1 MLCCEHPG
9 CKLAFHPQCVFLHA
23 IPMGRWVCEDHT
35 PKVAVLP
42 RDAGSALRILLF
54 KPAMTD
60 AATVWSQQ
68 RCFAENRIFVLDAED
83 HVFLSAIQARVAT
96 IATTQDIRIV
106 KGMPSGHD
114 SAIQRRVEST
124 LAEAFSNP
132 NSLSSP
138 CHVVV
143 RTIPDSDARV
153 GLRGQSGL
161 FAARLIPK
169 FCVLEAYR
177 GRLRLRQRAA
187 RSCSLMDKYF
197 RGVFEYDITRESWH
211 DGRKPSAWQTELR
224 HNLCIDPLQDAEGGP
239 GFGNEFM
246 LMNDFRDKD
255 PVQVMYPHAVLLRAP
270 LWRSCV
276 T

>member
-1 MLCCEHPG
+1 MRLTLQPANQSIFRLNQSIFRLNRRNVCRNDRVFAPQRGMYIYLYRVAPVFDVDIQASDIIVRSHRKICYENGMVYKGFVDVTTGLADCE
-9 CKLAFHPQCVFLHA
+9 CF
-23 IPMGRWVCEDHT
+23 
-35 PKVAVLP
+35 VLP

-132 NSLSSP
+132 NSLL
-138 CHVVV
+138 
-143 RTIPDSDARV
+143 
-153 GLRGQSGL
+153 G
-161 FAARLIPK
+161 
-169 FCVLEAYR
+169 
-177 GRLRLRQRAA
+177 
-187 RSCSLMDKYF
+187 
-197 RGVFEYDITRESWH
+197 
-211 DGRKPSAWQTELR
+211 
-224 HNLCIDPLQDAEGGP
+224 
-239 GFGNEFM
+239 
-246 LMNDFRDKD
+246 
-255 PVQVMYPHAVLLRAP
+255 AP
-270 LWRSCV
+270 
-276 T
+276 